1 MKMTFHFVRI
11 PDSDITVEGTSIA
24 DCTQKAIEL
33 RSVQCMPTKI
43 NGEVSE

>member
-1 MKMTFHFVRI
+1 MKMVFHFTRI
-11 PDSDITVEGTSIA
+11 LDSDIAVEGTSIA

-43 NGEVSE
+43 AGEVSE